1 MVKISKESFK
11 EIMTIAVPAAAE
23 KLLLLFTGMVS
34 MIIVGRLNS
43 DTLVAVSMCNTI
55 YGIIQAV
62 FMGLSL
68 GATIHIARQFGTNDK
83 HAAENTMFHI
93 IIINTAIGILF
104 LFLLLF
110 GGRSIIG
117 MLFKNL
123 DENVI
128 NLTFLFIEITLA
140 SVPFIGIDCAISASL
155 RGTGNARLPLN
166 LTIIVNVIN
175 IAIGYVTVHIIG
187 IGIYG
192 AALAF
197 LISRTFGG
205 LIRLFFVLNKK
216 TDVELKLI
224 GRHPFSFEKIKHIFS
239 CGGITMLEQF
249 MLQIGFLGM
258 QVITSHIGKEAIGAY
273 QVANSTINLLYSI
286 TFGFE
291 TAAVTLVGALLGQ
304 NEKERARTE
313 AKSILFLSE
322 AVTCVAGVVLYIF
335 SRQFMSVFSTDKTLV
350 DAGIYILHILILFIP
365 VTSMFQ
371 GISGTLKTGGRVVVV
386 LVLNIVGP
394 WMVRIPLAYIL
405 CVKCS
410 MGINGLMGGLFADYL
425 VRAICYYISFRRE
438 KWLVAKVDC

>member
-1 MVKISKESFK
+1 
-11 EIMTIAVPAAAE
+11 
-23 KLLLLFTGMVS
+23 
-34 MIIVGRLNS
+34 
-43 DTLVAVSMCNTI
+43 
-55 YGIIQAV
+55 
-62 FMGLSL
+62 
-68 GATIHIARQFGTNDK
+68 
-83 HAAENTMFHI
+83 
-93 IIINTAIGILF
+93 
-104 LFLLLF
+104 
-110 GGRSIIG
+110 
-117 MLFKNL
+117 
-123 DENVI
+123 
-128 NLTFLFIEITLA
+128 
-140 SVPFIGIDCAISASL
+140 
-155 RGTGNARLPLN
+155 
-166 LTIIVNVIN
+166 
-175 IAIGYVTVHIIG
+175 
-187 IGIYG
+187 
-192 AALAF
+192 
-197 LISRTFGG
+197 
-205 LIRLFFVLNKK
+205 
-216 TDVELKLI
+216 
-224 GRHPFSFEKIKHIFS
+224 
-239 CGGITMLEQF
+239 MLEQF

-273 QVANSTINLLYSI
+273 QVANSTINLVYSI

-425 VRAICYYISFRRE
+425 VRAICYYISFRR
-438 KWLVAKVDC
+438 